1 LGIAVVSVAAIGAG
15 VYFWEAGTERQAPHA
30 ARAPQ
35 PTEQQS
41 AEVPQPSQKAAE
53 VQEPPPAASTPSG
66 IRHPLPAIPPPATL
80 EGKPVPPLI
89 DSDQAVQEALAGPL
103 GGRSV
108 GDLVISRDIARRIVA
123 TVDNLPRQ
131 KVGTTLLPVKTPPR
145 NLITTRKADVV
156 TLSPANYARY
166 APYAK
171 LAQAVDVRQL
181 VALYV
186 HFYPLFQQ
194 AYEELG
200 YPKKYF
206 NDRLVEVID
215 DLLAAPDVHG
225 PVKLVQPKVMY
236 EFADPELEG
245 LSAGQKVLIRMGP
258 ANAGAIKAKLREL
271 RHELGVDGPPA
282 SR

>member
-1 LGIAVVSVAAIGAG
+1 VAAIGAG
-15 VYFWEAGTERQAPHA
+15 VYFWEAETQRQAPQ
-30 ARAPQ
+30 APQ
-35 PTEQQS
+35 PTQQQS
-41 AEVPQPSQKAAE
+41 AEAPQPSQDAAE
-53 VQEPPPAASTPSG
+53 VHEPPSAASTTPG
-66 IRHPLPAIPPPATL
+66 IRHPLPTIPPPPGL

-123 TVDNLPRQ
+123 TVDNLPRR
-131 KVGTTLLPVKTPPR
+131 KVGTTLLPVKAPPR
-145 NLITTRKADVV
+145 RLITTRKADVV
-156 TLSPANYARY
+156 TLSSDNYARY
-166 APYAK
+166 TPYTK
-171 LAQAVDVRQL
+171 LAQAVDVKQL

-236 EFADPELEG
+236 EFADPELEE
-245 LSAGQKVLIRMGP
+245 LSAGQKMLIRMGP

-271 RHELGVDGPPA
+271 RHELGVD
-282 SR
+282 